1 MTYKEFR
8 DKYNGKYVD
17 YDGSYGSQ
25 CWDLAQYYFT
35 ECLGLPAS
43 VLGGCGLV
51 SNMLYGDK
59 RAELDKYFEEVSLN
73 NMYQG
78 DVCIW
83 EYGHIAIFDNWD
95 GNSCWYFSQNPNP
108 CQVMTINVGG
118 QHAFRLKT
126 AKPEPKPEPAPVVDD
141 YYTVVSGDTLSA
153 IANRYGTT
161 YQELAKY
168 NGIENLDLI
177 FPGQVIRIPKNK
189 EDNSKTYYTV
199 QKGDTLWAIA
209 EKFYGNGEQYKKIAD
224 ANGIENPEMIFPN
237 QTLYIPE

>member
-1 MTYKEFR
+1 
-8 DKYNGKYVD
+8 
-17 YDGSYGSQ
+17 
-25 CWDLAQYYFT
+25 
-35 ECLGLPAS
+35 
-43 VLGGCGLV
+43 
-51 SNMLYGDK
+51 MLYGEK
-59 RAELDKYFEEVSLN
+59 RAELDKYFEEVPLN
-73 NMYQG
+73 DMYQG

-83 EYGHIAIFDNWD
+83 EYGHIAIYDTYKD
-95 GNSCWYFSQNPNP
+95 GSCWYFSQNPNP

-126 AKPEPKPEPAPVVDD
+126 AKPEPKPEPTPVVDD

-153 IANRYGTT
+153 IAERYGTT

-168 NGIENLDLI
+168 NGIENPDLI

-209 EKFYGNGEQYKKIAD
+209 EKFYGNGEQYKKIAN
-224 ANGIENPEMIFPN
+224 ANGIDNPDTIYPN
-237 QTLYIPE
+237 QVLYIPE